1 MLPVR
6 AKPIAFS
13 LIAYLIAISYVC
25 TMISTYSCLKNM
37 DTVTYTEF
45 RKKLASYLKQ
55 IEVDCTPLI
64 VTRQNG
70 SSVVVMSLDSF
81 KAYEATFHLLSSQ
94 NNATRL
100 NEAITELRSGGG
112 TEHQLI
118 DQ

>member
-1 MLPVR
+1 
-6 AKPIAFS
+6 
-13 LIAYLIAISYVC
+13 
-25 TMISTYSCLKNM
+25 MIGTYSRLKNM

-45 RKKLASYLKQ
+45 RQKLASYLNQ
-55 IEVDCTPLI
+55 IEADCTPLI
-64 VTRQNG
+64 VTRQNA

-100 NEAITELRSGGG
+100 NDAITELRSGGG